1 MLKNVKC
8 LLYGYGNPGRQDDGL
23 GIELAMLVENDHL
36 LHQYV
41 DVDYNYQLNIE
52 DALTISEYD
61 MVIFADAALNIDKPF
76 ELNRIQ
82 PAHTIT
88 FTTHELSAE
97 SILALCHDLYDKKPE
112 SYMLAIRGYEWEMGL
127 PMTDM
132 AKRNLNDAYKFVSE
146 FIVNHFARYQV
157 GKGI

>member
-1 MLKNVKC
+1 MLNNVKC
-8 LLYGYGNPGRQDDGL
+8 LVYGYGNPGRQDDGL
-23 GIELAMLVENDHL
+23 GVELALRIENDEYL
-36 LHQYV
+36 SKYV

-61 MVIFADAALNIDKPF
+61 LVIFADAALNIDNPY
-76 ELNRIQ
+76 ELTKIQ

-97 SILALCHDLYDKKPE
+97 SILALCQDLYNKKPE
-112 SYMLAIRGYEWEMGL
+112 SYILAIRGYEWEMGL
-127 PMTDM
+127 PMTSK
-132 AKRNLNDAYKFVSE
+132 AKCNLDDAYTFLTE
-146 FIVNHFARYQV
+146 FIENHFSRCIA

>member
-1 MLKNVKC
+1 MSNNAKC

-23 GIELAMLVENDHL
+23 GVELALRLENDEHL
-36 LHQYV
+36 SRYV

-52 DALTISEYD
+52 DALTVSEYD
-61 MVIFADAALNIDKPF
+61 LVIFADAALTIDTPYEFKK
-76 ELNRIQ
+76 IQ

-97 SILALCHDLYDKKPE
+97 SILALCQDLYNKKPE

-127 PMTDM
+127 PMTEK
-132 AKRNLNDAYKFVSE
+132 AKCNLNDAYTFLTE
-146 FIVNHFARYQV
+146 FIEKHFSRCIA

>member
-1 MLKNVKC
+1 MLNNVKC
-8 LLYGYGNPGRQDDGL
+8 LVYGYGNPGRQDDGL
-23 GIELAMLVENDHL
+23 GVELALRIENDEYL
-36 LHQYV
+36 RKYV

-61 MVIFADAALNIDKPF
+61 LVIFADAALNINKSY
-76 ELNRIQ
+76 ELTKIQ

-97 SILALCHDLYDKKPE
+97 SILALCQDLYNKKPE
-112 SYMLAIRGYEWEMGL
+112 SYILAIRGYEWEMGL
-127 PMTDM
+127 PMTSK
-132 AKRNLNDAYKFVSE
+132 AKRNLDDAYIFLTG
-146 FIVNHFARYQV
+146 FIEKHFSRCMA